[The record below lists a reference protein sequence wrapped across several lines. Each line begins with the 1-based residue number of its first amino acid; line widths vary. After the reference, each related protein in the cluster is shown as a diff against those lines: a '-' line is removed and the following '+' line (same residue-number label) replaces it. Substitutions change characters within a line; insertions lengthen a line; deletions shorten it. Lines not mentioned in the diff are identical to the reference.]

1 LRKKYINIPNEIMY
15 YSACALMCYWTCLY
29 PEATQQA
36 INEGVDLMIH
46 TVIKL
51 LGKQNKRR
59 CLMLSDGTY
68 SSDEEVELHRWALLP

>member
-1 LRKKYINIPNEIMY
+1 
-15 YSACALMCYWTCLY
+15 LY

-68 SSDEEVELHRWALLP
+68 SSEEEVELHRWALLP